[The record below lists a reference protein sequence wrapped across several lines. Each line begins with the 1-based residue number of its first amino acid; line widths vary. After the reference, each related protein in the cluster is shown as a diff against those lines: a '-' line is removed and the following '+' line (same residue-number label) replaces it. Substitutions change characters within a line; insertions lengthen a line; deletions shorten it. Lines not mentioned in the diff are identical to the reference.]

1 VTVRR
6 KTVETPWQQRSSR
19 VVASVIRP
27 GGGLL
32 AVTFMHAV
40 SASVCL
46 ALGHT
51 LLWLAGRAAAPPPP
65 PPPAAPLPAD
75 ATCWPAHGL

>member
-1 VTVRR
+1 MTVRR
-6 KTVETPWQQRSSR
+6 KTVETPWQQRNASSR
-19 VVASVIRP
+19 VVASVIGP

-40 SASVCL
+40 MSASVCL

-51 LLWLAGRAAAPPPP
+51 LLGLAGRAPAPPPP
-65 PPPAAPLPAD
+65 RRPLPAD